1 MNKPRGDLPKQICFV
16 DMPFGKKTDPNS
28 RIEVDFDQVFNAGIM
43 PAIEKAGLKAIRGDQ
58 EETGGII
65 HKAMFA
71 RLLLS
76 EYVVADMTTAN
87 PNVFYELGIRHAAR
101 PYTTIPIFA
110 TIGAP
115 PFDVAMVRAIPY
127 ELVDGKL
134 TSESADA
141 LIDAIGARISAA
153 RHGPVDQD
161 SPLFELFPEF
171 KGIEMSHELTDVF
184 RDRVQYAAD
193 LREKLNTARKVKPR
207 EKAIDAIREI
217 ARSQGDPAL
226 LERGVLLDI
235 YLSYRA
241 VNAYDEMIDLYE
253 AMPADVKK
261 VPIARQQ
268 LAFALN
274 RRNEAGDRDRAIQQL
289 ESLIHDEG
297 ESAETLGILGRIYKD
312 RYRET
317 NADDPLIAAGW
328 LDQAIKTYTRGF
340 EAEPLDFYPGVNA
353 ITLLLLKGDAAAL
366 AEAERLAP
374 LVTFAALRQGGA
386 EADDYW
392 TVATVIELACVNRD
406 YDLAESCL
414 PRALVLANEAFM
426 PKTTADN
433 LRLISDLRANE
444 NGIERVTLLTQA
456 LLDRTTQLEEA

>member
-1 MNKPRGDLPKQICFV
+1 
-16 DMPFGKKTDPNS
+16 
-28 RIEVDFDQVFNAGIM
+28 
-43 PAIEKAGLKAIRGDQ
+43 
-58 EETGGII
+58 
-65 HKAMFA
+65 
-71 RLLLS
+71 
-76 EYVVADMTTAN
+76 
-87 PNVFYELGIRHAAR
+87 
-101 PYTTIPIFA
+101 
-110 TIGAP
+110 
-115 PFDVAMVRAIPY
+115 
-127 ELVDGKL
+127 
-134 TSESADA
+134 
-141 LIDAIGARISAA
+141 
-153 RHGPVDQD
+153 
-161 SPLFELFPEF
+161 
-171 KGIEMSHELTDVF
+171 
-184 RDRVQYAAD
+184 
-193 LREKLNTARKVKPR
+193 
-207 EKAIDAIREI
+207 
-217 ARSQGDPAL
+217 
-226 LERGVLLDI
+226 LDI